1 MAHIVSITNQKGGVG
16 KTTTHVL
23 GTALSRAEKSVLFID
38 LDPQRNLSH
47 TLKAQMERGSIYEV
61 LAGTIPIGEA
71 IQQTA
76 QGDCLCASSMLS
88 GADRSLDRTGKEYI
102 LKEALLTVGDNYDFI
117 LIDTPPALGILTVNA
132 LTASDDIIVPCQ
144 ADVFSLQGL
153 VQLNDTI
160 SAIRKYCNPSLLI
173 AGILIVRF
181 NSRIVL
187 NRDISVVMEK
197 TARQLDTKVFRSR
210 IRECTAVRE
219 VQAKGTDLYSY
230 ALGSNAAN
238 DYDLFI
244 REYLGGIGE

>member
-47 TLKAQMERGSIYEV
+47 TLKAYVERGSIYEV

-132 LTASDDIIVPCQ
+132 LPPVMILSYLVRLMYFLCRALYNSTILSAPSENIVTRHCLSPVSSSC
-144 ADVFSLQGL
+144 
-153 VQLNDTI
+153 
-160 SAIRKYCNPSLLI
+160 
-173 AGILIVRF
+173 
-181 NSRIVL
+181 
-187 NRDISVVMEK
+187 
-197 TARQLDTKVFRSR
+197 
-210 IRECTAVRE
+210 
-219 VQAKGTDLYSY
+219 
-230 ALGSNAAN
+230 GST
-238 DYDLFI
+238 
-244 REYLGGIGE
+244 RG